1 MVDSAVTK
9 ITKINGY
16 QSEYTHTLVDMA
28 DPKLHSQPADGMLGC
43 KVPLSDTIAPNTLAE
58 VNKKVKLGQKKKRGS
73 YLFCTL
79 TEIKKAQ
86 IVQYSSVNGVQA
98 TVQRFSSQ
106 SIENLSMAH

>member
-1 MVDSAVTK
+1 MVDSAVMK

-16 QSEYTHTLVDMA
+16 QSEHMHTLVDVA
-28 DPKLHSQPADGMLGC
+28 DPKLHGQPADGVLGC

-58 VNKKVKLGQKKKRGS
+58 VNKEVKLGQKKKRGS

-79 TEIKKAQ
+79 TEMEKAQ

-98 TVQRFSSQ
+98 TVQRFSSE
-106 SIENLSMAH
+106 SIENLSMAR